1 MRLRVSPVI
10 VILSLV
16 LAGCHHQKS
25 ANLQKGGTP
34 PDRVL
39 YQNGMK
45 YLSKGQ
51 FLKARLAFETLIST
65 YPDSEFTPKS
75 VMATGDSYYEEG
87 GSANLLQAEAQY
99 RNYILFYPNYE
110 DADDAQMK
118 IAALD
123 YKMMKDAG
131 LDQTYTRKAEVELKK
146 MIQNFP
152 NSELIPTARDMLKD
166 VQEVL
171 AKSEQEVGDFYL
183 YRRSNNA
190 AAENRYKIVM
200 EKYPT
205 FSQIDQTYFRMGEAS
220 QKAGHITEAVVYYSK
235 IVVGFPFSDKFDE
248 AKKRLI
254 LLEQPVPPVD
264 PVLAAEN
271 EKNRVVKDFSIFDP
285 VRSVW
290 QVFAGKED
298 PYERAKRNSAV
309 KSGQPEQK
317 KNGKDKKTKSKSDAL
332 VPSASGGP
340 ARNGAPAGG
349 SNGAPVPDKAIDSS
363 VSSALKSLPAAPGEI
378 RFEVSD
384 GVVTL
389 HGKARNKVA
398 LDEAVR
404 TITAIAGVKEVRTSA
419 VKIQ

>member
-1 MRLRVSPVI
+1 MKLKFCFYAL
-10 VILSLV
+10 ILL
-16 LAGCHHQKS
+16 LTMAGCHRQKS
-25 ANLQKGGTP
+25 ANLQKGGVP

-51 FLKARLAFETLIST
+51 YLKARLAFETLIST

-75 VMATGDSYYEEG
+75 VMAMGDSYYEEG

-152 NSELIPTARDMLKD
+152 NSELLSTAREMLRD

-171 AKSEQEVGDFYL
+171 ARSEQEVGDFYL
-183 YRRSNNA
+183 QRRNNYV
-190 AAENRYKIVM
+190 AAESRYKVVL

-205 FSQIDQTYFRMGEAS
+205 FSEIDQTYFKMGDAL
-220 QKAGHITEAVVYYSK
+220 QKRGSITEAIVYYNR
-235 IVVGFPFSDKFDE
+235 IVAGFPFSDKFEE

-254 LLEQPVPPVD
+254 LLEKPVPPVD

-271 EKNRVVKDFSIFDP
+271 EKNRIVKDFSIFDP

-298 PYERAKRNSAV
+298 PYERAKRNAAA
-309 KSGQPEQK
+309 KTAQPEPK
-317 KNGKDKKTKSKSDAL
+317 KNGKDKKTKTKGDAL
-332 VPSASGGP
+332 VA
-340 ARNGAPAGG
+340 AP
-349 SNGAPVPDKAIDSS
+349 SNGASVDRPDGAQIQDRTIDTQ
-363 VSSALKSLPAAPGEI
+363 VKSALKVLPSKSVDLS
-378 RFEVSD
+378 FKVKD
-384 GVVTL
+384 GIVTL
-389 HGKARNKVA
+389 HGKARDKIA
-398 LDEAVR
+398 LDQAVR
-404 TITAIAGVKEVRTSA
+404 TISAIAGVRRVEVNA
-419 VKIQ
+419 VKIK